1 MFFACTT
8 RTSRGTT
15 SKMASFRITTGIL
28 FALFA
33 LQILAAEDEKS
44 PKARLEVGIL
54 VFPLSFPAKKAAL

>member
-1 MFFACTT
+1 
-8 RTSRGTT
+8 
-15 SKMASFRITTGIL
+15 MASFRVTTGIL

-54 VFPLSFPAKKAAL
+54 VFPLPLSFPAKKAAL